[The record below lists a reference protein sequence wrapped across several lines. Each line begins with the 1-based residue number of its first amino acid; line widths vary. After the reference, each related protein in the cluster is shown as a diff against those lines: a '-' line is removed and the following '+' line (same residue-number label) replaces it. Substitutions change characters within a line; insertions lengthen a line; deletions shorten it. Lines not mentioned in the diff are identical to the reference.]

1 LEVLTLLHI
10 LLEYIRFF
18 ERLDYKEKSD
28 PGGTLAAEFSGIS
41 VVKINPGVI
50 NIQLVGQTLN

>member
-1 LEVLTLLHI
+1 MEALTLIHI
-10 LLEYIRFF
+10 LLELFTFF
-18 ERLDYKEKSD
+18 ERLDYKEISD

-41 VVKINPGVI
+41 VIKINPGVI